1 MQVIQIIPEL
11 SPLTGHNRQSVLIE
25 QFIHNLNHRFA
36 FCILPWYEK
45 IKISEEKIKA
55 LYHFKEASIFET
67 TLANAQQKVILIKPL
82 NRYFTSS
89 DFDDNIES
97 VILFNKTCVEFIQ
110 NLEDKYIIHC
120 HSALCGLVP
129 LLLKANPVT
138 ESYPSLFT
146 LHDLKKDYPIYY
158 ESLIRFHLDDYFM
171 NEIKILGADSLIKI
185 GILFSKMINL
195 CSKQYAIEVQD
206 EEVSDT
212 YAQFFK
218 QRAHDLFGIM
228 NGVQYGIWNPA
239 IDPQI
244 PCKYDSENHYAR
256 FYNKILLQEKLN
268 FPDREEV
275 PIFFFGTRLTEE
287 KGFDLILEV
296 LDTIND
302 KDMQLLI
309 YGTGEDF
316 LEIDTNEKIRSLENV
331 RIIKEFDTD
340 FIHLILSACDFILL
354 PSHTETDGV
363 SFLYALKYGLI
374 PIANKT
380 GGLVDAVIDQTSEDN
395 HLVNGFFLP
404 SNDSNSLISVI
415 QEAIEVYKDKH
426 LLSRYIKNA
435 MNADWSWK
443 TSIKQY
449 ENLYLKLEQNNHH

>member
-11 SPLTGHNRQSVLIE
+11 SPLTGHSRESLLIE

-36 FCILPWYEK
+36 FCILPWYDK
-45 IKISEEKIKA
+45 IKIPDEKIKA
-55 LYHFKEASIFET
+55 LYHFKEVSVFET
-67 TLANAQQKVILIKPL
+67 VLPHTQHRVILIKPL

-89 DFDDNIES
+89 DFNENIES
-97 VILFNKTCVEFIQ
+97 VILFNKSCVEFIL

-129 LLLKANPVT
+129 LLLRGNPVT
-138 ESYPSLFT
+138 EHFPTLFT
-146 LHDLKKDYPIYY
+146 LHDLKVDYPIYY
-158 ESLIRFHLDDYFM
+158 ESLLRFHLDDYFL

-185 GILFSKMINL
+185 GILFSKKINL
-195 CSKQYAIEVQD
+195 CSKQYALEVQN
-206 EEVSDT
+206 EEVSDS

-218 QRAHDLFGIM
+218 QKSQDLYGIM
-228 NGVQYGIWNPA
+228 NGVQYGIWNPS
-239 IDPQI
+239 IDPLI

-268 FPDREEV
+268 LPDREEV

-287 KGFDLILEV
+287 KGYDLILEA
-296 LDTIND
+296 LDSI
-302 KDMQLLI
+302 KDLEMQLLI

-316 LEIDTNEKIRSLENV
+316 LDAESIEKYKSIENV
-331 RIIKEFDTD
+331 RMVNEYDTD
-340 FIHLILSACDFILL
+340 FIHLILSGSDFILL
-354 PSHTETDGV
+354 PSYTETDGV
-363 SFLYALKYGLI
+363 SFLYALKYGII

-380 GGLVDAVIDQTSEDN
+380 GGLVDAIVDQTCEDN
-395 HLVNGFFLP
+395 HLFNGFFLP
-404 SNDSNSLISVI
+404 SNDSNSLVSVI

-449 ENLYLKLEQNNHH
+449 EELYLKLEKNNH